1 MPQVSKVHATVPAT
15 HIKPVRNFNC
25 KYAGELPRTAA
36 VHAPAGRI
44 ITEMQS
50 HYAEGAAMDAT
61 QPMTTTPSFGTP
73 VQFLQGWMPGVVFI
87 CTQARKIDQ
96 AIGYRIVGDWAD
108 EQVVQTVLERV
119 GVAQP
124 YTEYQNV
131 PESGYNLNYVYNSI
145 VQFES
150 GMFVGNKE
158 AARAAKVNVSADNAK
173 RNACTQ
179 ELEISR
185 NYIGFYGFNNGAN
198 LTFGIFNTPGL
209 PAYVTVANGDNGT
222 PQWSTKT
229 FLNITADIRTAAN
242 QVQTQSGDLVDP
254 ATTPTT
260 LFLPTN
266 VAQYLTTVTD
276 FGITV
281 KDWISKV
288 YPAMRIVTAPQLNT
302 ANGGVGVFYL
312 FADKMDTGADEDG
325 STDDGSVFSQN
336 IQAKFLVNGVEKK
349 AKGYLE
355 DYLNATAGVMC
366 KRPFLVVRYSGIS

>member
-1 MPQVSKVHATVPAT
+1 MSQVSKVHATIP
-15 HIKPVRNFNC
+15 HNRIKPVRNFNC
-25 KYAGELPRTAA
+25 NFADELPNIGIHVPGACIA
-36 VHAPAGRI
+36 K
-44 ITEMQS
+44 MQE
-50 HYAEGAAMDAT
+50 HYSAKGSAMDAL

-73 VQFLQGWMPGVVFI
+73 VQFLQGWIPGVVFI
-87 CTQARKIDQ
+87 CTQARKIDE

-108 EQVVQTVLERV
+108 EQVVQTILERV

-131 PESGYNLNYVYNSI
+131 PESGFNLNYVFNTI
-145 VQFES
+145 VNFES
-150 GMFVGNKE
+150 GMFIGNKE
-158 AARAAKVNVSADNAK
+158 SARTAKVNVSADNAK

-185 NYIGFYGFNNGAN
+185 NYIGFYGFNGGFN
-198 LTFGIFNTPGL
+198 LTYGIFNTPGL

-242 QVQTQSGDLVDP
+242 QLQTQSGDLVDP
-254 ATTPTT
+254 RTTPTT

-266 VAQYLTTVTD
+266 VMAYLTTVTD

-281 KDWISKV
+281 EDWLKKV
-288 YPAMRIVTAPQLNT
+288 YPAMRVVSAPQLNN

-336 IQAKFLVNGVEKK
+336 IQTKFLVNGVEKL

-355 DYLNATAGVMC
+355 AYLNSTAGVMC

>member
-1 MPQVSKVHATVPAT
+1 MSKQVSTVRANVPANRT
-15 HIKPVRNFNC
+15 RAIRNFDC
-25 KYAGELPRTAA
+25 KFADELPLLGIDISARQ
-36 VHAPAGRI
+36 V
-44 ITEMQS
+44 TEMQKYYS
-50 HYAEGAAMDAT
+50 GRGSAMDAT
-61 QPMTTTPSFGTP
+61 QPMTTTPSIGVP
-73 VQFLQGWMPGVVFI
+73 VQFMQAWIPGVVFI
-87 CTQARKIDQ
+87 CTQARHIDK
-96 AIGYRIVGDWAD
+96 AIGFKLIGDWAD
-108 EQVVQTVLERV
+108 EQVVQTILERV

-131 PESGYNLNYVYNSI
+131 PESGYNLNYVYNTI
-145 VQFES
+145 VNFES

-185 NYIGFYGFNNGAN
+185 NYIGFYGFNNGQN
-198 LTFGIFNTPGL
+198 LTYGIFNTPGL
-209 PAYVTVANGDNGT
+209 PAYQTVANGDNGT

-242 QVQTQSGDLVDP
+242 TLQTQAGDLVDP
-254 ATTPTT
+254 RETPTT

-266 VAQYLTTVTD
+266 VMAYLTTVTD

-281 KDWISKV
+281 EDWIKKC
-288 YPAMRIVTAPQLNT
+288 YPAMRIVSAPQLNT

-336 IQAKFLVNGVEKK
+336 IQTKFLVNGVEKL

-355 DYLNATAGVMC
+355 DYLNSTAGVMC
-366 KRPFLVVRYSGIS
+366 KRPFLVTRWSGIS

>member
-1 MPQVSKVHATVPAT
+1 MRQ
-15 HIKPVRNFNC
+15 
-25 KYAGELPRTAA
+25 YA
-36 VHAPAGRI
+36 
-44 ITEMQS
+44 
-50 HYAEGAAMDAT
+50 AEGAAMDAL
-61 QPMTTTPSFGTP
+61 QPMVTTASIGTP
-73 VQFLQGWMPGVVFI
+73 VQFLQGWLPGVVFV
-87 CTQARKIDQ
+87 CTQARKIDE
-96 AIGYRIVGDWAD
+96 AIGFKIVGDWAD

-131 PESGYNLNYVYNSI
+131 PESGFSLNYVFNTI
-145 VQFES
+145 VNFES

-158 AARAAKVNVSADNAK
+158 AARSAKVNVSADNAK

-185 NYIGFYGFNNGAN
+185 NYIGFYGFNNGVN
-198 LTFGIFNTPGL
+198 LTYGIFNTPGL
-209 PAYVTVANGDNGT
+209 PAYVTVDNGDNGT

-242 QVQTQSGDLVDP
+242 QLQTQSGDLVDP
-254 ATTPTT
+254 ATVATT

-281 KDWISKV
+281 KDWINKV
-288 YPAMRIVTAPQLNT
+288 FPAMRVVTAPQLNT

-336 IQAKFLVNGVEKK
+336 IQTKFLVNGVEKK

-355 DYLNATAGVMC
+355 DYLNSTAGVMC
-366 KRPFLVVRYSGIS
+366 KRPFLVTRWSGIS